1 MLLQV
6 KKFSAKLLSPL
17 ARKVKNIPANVFT
30 ALGLFFA
37 FLTFLGFLF
46 NFLLFIIICLF
57 ITEFFDQLDGVVAR
71 LQGPTQLGAFLDST
85 LDRIGDFFIFFGVIL
100 SEYTTIEIGILVLIG
115 TFLTSYTRAKIEALG
130 VENLYGV
137 GLLERTDR
145 IPILFI
151 GALLQI
157 WFPTAIWWTMIVL
170 AVGTNI
176 TAIQRIIYAFR
187 SFSKNQIEILKLLF
201 TK

>member
-115 TFLTSYTRAKIEALG
+115 AFLTSYTRAKIEALG

-187 SFSKNQIEILKLLF
+187 SFSKNQIERKN
-201 TK
+201 